1 MFRKLHV
8 QILIAILMGIVL
20 GAAWPEAGIARKPIG
35 DGFISLR
42 ALHPTSPAS
51 NRALPL

>member
-1 MFRKLHV
+1 LFRKLDV
-8 QILIAILMGIVL
+8 QVLIAILIGIVL
-20 GAAWPEAGIARKPIG
+20 GAAWPQASIAMKPIG

-51 NRALPL
+51 SRALPL